1 MATFHLQ
8 IVDLDGLVFDGQAQQ
23 VSCRTIHGDLA
34 ILARHINYVTD
45 IAVGKAEVIFE
56 AGSRREAACVG
67 GMLSM
72 MDGECRLIS
81 NTWEW
86 VEEIDLERARKA
98 KEKALARLENPELK
112 EKTRA
117 AAQLKLKRAE
127 LRISLA
133 EKK

>member
-34 ILARHINYVTD
+34 ILARHINYVTA
-45 IAVGKAEVIFE
+45 IAVGKAAVVFE
-56 AGSRREAACVG
+56 DGSRREASCVG

>member
-34 ILARHINYVTD
+34 ILARHINYVTA
-45 IAVGKAEVIFE
+45 IAVGKAAVVFE
-56 AGSRREAACVG
+56 DGSRREAACVG

-72 MDGECRLIS
+72 MDGECRLIA

-86 VEEIDLERARKA
+86 QKGKGESSGQTGESGAERKD
-98 KEKALARLENPELK
+98 KSC
-112 EKTRA
+112 RA
-117 AAQLKLKRAE
+117 A
-127 LRISLA
+127 
-133 EKK
+133 